1 MLDDEGIGADQST
14 LAGGFPSPANITDTD
29 ANSLAWARTPR
40 QVLNVVTGAA
50 GATSGG
56 FFPTGSAT
64 RSGEVARLLAA
75 TGG

>member
-1 MLDDEGIGADQST
+1 MIDDEGIGADQST
-14 LAGGFPSPANITDTD
+14 LAGGFPSPANISDTD

-40 QVLNVVTGAA
+40 QVLNVVTGTP

-56 FFPTGSAT
+56 FFPSGLSEM
-64 RSGEVARLLAA
+64 GEVTKLLAA